1 MPIEFVG
8 QGSSSSA
15 NRHGSNRTAAVSA
28 TAQEVEG
35 QFAMDICCRPV
46 RMWQAYAD
54 LVYPSNGRVPPTG
67 MTDLSKFDATAG
79 SVRLAD
85 FIRANIDPI
94 VHEWVEFAQTR
105 TPASQGMTHLALQ
118 DHIVE
123 LLTFIADDLES
134 AQTDNE
140 QVEKS
145 QGFGTTEG
153 EFTRS
158 AAEIHAALRL
168 SDGFNIDQM
177 VSEYR
182 ALRASVVKQWTA
194 ANPALSTTDLDD
206 MTRFN
211 EAVDQAMAES
221 VAEYTMMINQ
231 SRDMF
236 LGVLGHDLRN
246 PIGAVLMAA
255 RRMTN
260 SGPADSKHNVMA
272 GQIAQT
278 MERATSI
285 LDDLLELTRS
295 AFGSEI
301 PLRRTQMDIGILG
314 GQIVEEM
321 RSLSEVRQID
331 INTTGETGG
340 EWDQARLGQVFSN
353 LIGNALQYSPADS
366 TITVSIVGG
375 ADQVFV
381 SVHNG
386 GEPIPPEQLKSIFKP
401 LSRGIDNG
409 ANTRS
414 ANLGLGLF
422 ITHKI
427 ITAHGGTVSVGSA
440 SDVGTTFSVVLPKR
454 PAA

>member
-1 MPIEFVG
+1 LTKSIGV
-8 QGSSSSA
+8 
-15 NRHGSNRTAAVSA
+15 
-28 TAQEVEG
+28 
-35 QFAMDICCRPV
+35 
-46 RMWQAYAD
+46 
-54 LVYPSNGRVPPTG
+54 
-67 MTDLSKFDATAG
+67 AG

-85 FIRANIDPI
+85 FIRTNLDPI
-94 VHEWVEFAQTR
+94 IHEWIEFAKTR
-105 TPASQGMTHLALQ
+105 TPASDSMTHLALQ

-134 AQTDNE
+134 DQTNKE
-140 QVEKS
+140 QVQKS
-145 QGFGTTEG
+145 HGLGAKG

-158 AAEIHAALRL
+158 AAEIHASLRL

-182 ALRASVVKQWTA
+182 ALRASVVKQWMVA
-194 ANPALSTTDLDD
+194 HPALSTTDLDD

-221 VAEYTMMINQ
+221 VAEYTKMINAA
-231 SRDMF
+231 RDTF

-255 RRMTN
+255 RRMAKQG
-260 SGPADSKHNVMA
+260 SADSKQNLMV

-301 PLRRTQMDIGILG
+301 PLRRTRMDIGNLG
-314 GQIVEEM
+314 AQIVEEM
-321 RSLSEVRQID
+321 RSLSEVREIE
-331 INTTGETGG
+331 ITTSGDNEG

-353 LIGNALQYSPADS
+353 LIGNALQYSPAQS
-366 TITVSIVGG
+366 TITVKVVGDVDHVTL
-375 ADQVFV
+375 A
-381 SVHNG
+381 VHND
-386 GEPIPPEQLKSIFKP
+386 GEPISPDDQRSIFK
-401 LSRGIDNG
+401 SMTRGTDKVSNPR
-409 ANTRS
+409 T

-427 ITAHGGTVSVGSA
+427 ITAHGGTISVHSTVEA
-440 SDVGTTFSVVLPKR
+440 GTTFSIVLPR
-454 PAA
+454 HAARYAAGTTQ

>member
-1 MPIEFVG
+1 MWR
-8 QGSSSSA
+8 GSVP
-15 NRHGSNRTAAVSA
+15 TK
-28 TAQEVEG
+28 E
-35 QFAMDICCRPV
+35 
-46 RMWQAYAD
+46 
-54 LVYPSNGRVPPTG
+54 RVWLLLG
-67 MTDLSKFDATAG
+67 MIDLSNSDAAAG
-79 SVRLAD
+79 SIRLAD
-85 FIRANIDPI
+85 FIRGNTDPI
-94 VHEWVEFAQTR
+94 VHAWVAFARTR
-105 TPASQGMTHLALQ
+105 APASDGMTHLALQ

-134 AQTDNE
+134 AQTDHE

-145 QGFGTTEG
+145 QGRGDAEG
-153 EFTRS
+153 DFTRS
-158 AAEIHAALRL
+158 AAEIHASLRL
-168 SDGFNIDQM
+168 ADGFNIDQM

-194 ANPALSTTDLDD
+194 ANPALTVTDLED

-221 VAEYTMMINQ
+221 VAEYTKMINH

-255 RRMTN
+255 RRM
-260 SGPADSKHNVMA
+260 SRDGAADSKHNVMA

-301 PLRRTQMDIGILG
+301 PLRRMPMDIAVLG
-314 GQIVEEM
+314 AQIVEEM
-321 RSLSEVRQID
+321 RSLSEVRQIHV
-331 INTTGETGG
+331 TSSGETEG

-366 TITVSIVGG
+366 PIAVRIEGR
-375 ADQVFV
+375 ADEVTV

-386 GEPIPPEQLKSIFKP
+386 GKPIPPDELKSIFKP
-401 LSRGIDNG
+401 LTRGADG
-409 ANTRS
+409 GSTTRS

-422 ITHKI
+422 ITNKI
-427 ITAHGGTVSVGSA
+427 VTAHGGTIAADSTPHT
-440 SDVGTTFSVVLPKR
+440 GTTFTVVLPR
-454 PAA
+454 RLQDAQPSMH

>member
-1 MPIEFVG
+1 VD
-8 QGSSSSA
+8 
-15 NRHGSNRTAAVSA
+15 TAALTPIVNCGVIAVKRDNHLSERVA
-28 TAQEVEG
+28 
-35 QFAMDICCRPV
+35 
-46 RMWQAYAD
+46 AD
-54 LVYPSNGRVPPTG
+54 TI
-67 MTDLSKFDATAG
+67 
-79 SVRLAD
+79 RLAD

-94 VHEWVEFAQTR
+94 VEEWVKFARTR
-105 TPASQGMTHLALQ
+105 TPASDSMTRLALQ

-123 LLTFIADDLES
+123 LLTFMADDLET
-134 AQTDNE
+134 AQTHDE

-145 QGFGTTEG
+145 KGLGAEDG
-153 EFTRS
+153 SFTRS

-194 ANPALSTTDLDD
+194 ANPALSLTDLEDV
-206 MTRFN
+206 TRFN

-221 VAEYTMMINQ
+221 VAEYTKMINH

-255 RRMTN
+255 RRMTKN
-260 SGPADSKHNVMA
+260 SAANSSQNVMA
-272 GQIAQT
+272 EQIEKT

-301 PLRRTQMDIGILG
+301 PLRRTEMDLGVLG

-321 RSLSEVRQID
+321 RSLSDTREIEV
-331 INTTGETGG
+331 TTVGDTTG

-353 LIGNALQYSPADS
+353 LIGNALQYSAPRS
-366 TITVSIVGG
+366 TIDVRIVGE
-375 ADQVFV
+375 AEQVLV
-381 SVHNG
+381 SVHND
-386 GEPIPPEQLKSIFKP
+386 GEPIPADEQRAIFKA
-401 LSRGIDNG
+401 LTRGTDGG
-409 ANTRS
+409 ASTNS

-427 ITAHGGTVSVGSA
+427 VTAHSGTISVHSA
-440 SDVGTTFSVVLPKR
+440 VNAGTTFSMALPRK
-454 PAA
+454 

>member
-1 MPIEFVG
+1 MSNSDAAAGPI
-8 QGSSSSA
+8 
-15 NRHGSNRTAAVSA
+15 
-28 TAQEVEG
+28 
-35 QFAMDICCRPV
+35 
-46 RMWQAYAD
+46 
-54 LVYPSNGRVPPTG
+54 
-67 MTDLSKFDATAG
+67 
-79 SVRLAD
+79 RLAD
-85 FIRANIDPI
+85 FIRGNTDPI
-94 VHEWVEFAQTR
+94 VHAWVAFARTR
-105 TPASQGMTHLALQ
+105 APACDGMTHLALQ

-123 LLTFIADDLES
+123 LLTFIANDLES
-134 AQTDNE
+134 AQTDHE

-145 QGFGTTEG
+145 QGRGDVEG
-153 EFTRS
+153 DFTRS
-158 AAEIHAALRL
+158 AAEIHASLRL
-168 SDGFNIDQM
+168 ADGFNIDQM

-194 ANPALSTTDLDD
+194 ANPALTVTDLED

-221 VAEYTMMINQ
+221 VAEYTKMINH

-255 RRMTN
+255 RRM
-260 SGPADSKHNVMA
+260 SRDGAADSKHNVMA

-301 PLRRTQMDIGILG
+301 PLRRMPMDIAVLG
-314 GQIVEEM
+314 AQIVEEM
-321 RSLSEVRQID
+321 RSLSEVRQIHV
-331 INTTGETGG
+331 TSSGETEG

-366 TITVSIVGG
+366 PIAVRIEGR
-375 ADQVFV
+375 ADEVTV

-386 GEPIPPEQLKSIFKP
+386 GKPIPPDELKSIFKP
-401 LSRGIDNG
+401 LTRGADG
-409 ANTRS
+409 GSTTRS

-422 ITHKI
+422 ITNKI
-427 ITAHGGTVSVGSA
+427 VTAHGGTIAAESA
-440 SDVGTTFSVVLPKR
+440 PQVGTTFTVVLPRR
-454 PAA
+454 PQDAQPSMD

>member
-1 MPIEFVG
+1 MNDLSEAV
-8 QGSSSSA
+8 
-15 NRHGSNRTAAVSA
+15 AAV
-28 TAQEVEG
+28 G
-35 QFAMDICCRPV
+35 P
-46 RMWQAYAD
+46 
-54 LVYPSNGRVPPTG
+54 
-67 MTDLSKFDATAG
+67 
-79 SVRLAD
+79 VRLAD
-85 FIRANIDPI
+85 FIRANLDPI
-94 VHEWVEFAQTR
+94 VKEWVKFAQTR
-105 TPASQGMTHLALQ
+105 TPASESMTHLALQ

-123 LLTFIADDLES
+123 LLTFIADDLET
-134 AQTDNE
+134 AQTHRE

-145 QGFGTTEG
+145 QGLGSEG
-153 EFTRS
+153 DFTRS

-194 ANPALSTTDLDD
+194 ANPALSMTDLED

-221 VAEYTMMINQ
+221 VAEYTKMVNQ
-231 SRDMF
+231 SRDLF

-255 RRMTN
+255 RRMTK
-260 SGPADSKHNVMA
+260 SGVQDSKQAAMA

-295 AFGSEI
+295 AFGSEM
-301 PLRRTQMDIGILG
+301 PLRRTPMDLAVLG

-321 RSLSEVRQID
+321 RSLSEASNIQI
-331 INTTGETGG
+331 TSSGETGG

-353 LIGNALQYSPADS
+353 LIGNALQYGSAES
-366 TITVSIVGG
+366 AIVVRIVGQ
-375 ADQVFV
+375 ADQVSV
-381 SVHNG
+381 SIHND
-386 GEPIPPEQLKSIFKP
+386 GEAIPLDEQKSIFKS
-401 LSRGIDNG
+401 LTRGADG
-409 ANTRS
+409 GGKTRS

-427 ITAHGGTVSVGSA
+427 VTAHGGKISVHS
-440 SDVGTTFSVVLPKR
+440 VPKKGTTFTILLPR
-454 PAA
+454 HSAGEQPNAGS

>member
-1 MPIEFVG
+1 MSNSDAAAGPI
-8 QGSSSSA
+8 
-15 NRHGSNRTAAVSA
+15 
-28 TAQEVEG
+28 
-35 QFAMDICCRPV
+35 
-46 RMWQAYAD
+46 
-54 LVYPSNGRVPPTG
+54 
-67 MTDLSKFDATAG
+67 
-79 SVRLAD
+79 RLAD
-85 FIRANIDPI
+85 FIRGNTDPI
-94 VHEWVEFAQTR
+94 VHAWVAFARTR
-105 TPASQGMTHLALQ
+105 APACDGMTHLALQ

-134 AQTDNE
+134 AQTDHE

-145 QGFGTTEG
+145 QGRGDAEG
-153 EFTRS
+153 DFTRS
-158 AAEIHAALRL
+158 AAEIHASLRL
-168 SDGFNIDQM
+168 ADGFNIDQM

-194 ANPALSTTDLDD
+194 ANPALTVTDLED

-221 VAEYTMMINQ
+221 VAEYTKMINH

-255 RRMTN
+255 RRM
-260 SGPADSKHNVMA
+260 SRDGAADSKHNVMA

-301 PLRRTQMDIGILG
+301 PLRRTPMDIGVLG
-314 GQIVEEM
+314 AQIVEEM
-321 RSLSEVRQID
+321 RSLSEVRQISVTNSG
-331 INTTGETGG
+331 NTEG

-366 TITVSIVGG
+366 PIAVRIVGR
-375 ADQVFV
+375 AEEVAV

-386 GEPIPPEQLKSIFKP
+386 GKPIPPDELKSIFKP
-401 LSRGIDNG
+401 LTRGVDGG
-409 ANTRS
+409 ATTRS

-422 ITHKI
+422 ITNKI
-427 ITAHGGTVSVGSA
+427 VTAHGGTIAADSTPHT
-440 SDVGTTFSVVLPKR
+440 GTTFTVVLPR
-454 PAA
+454 RLQDAQPSMH

>member
-1 MPIEFVG
+1 LSEVAF
-8 QGSSSSA
+8 
-15 NRHGSNRTAAVSA
+15 AA
-28 TAQEVEG
+28 
-35 QFAMDICCRPV
+35 R
-46 RMWQAYAD
+46 
-54 LVYPSNGRVPPTG
+54 
-67 MTDLSKFDATAG
+67 

-85 FIRANIDPI
+85 FIRSNLDPI
-94 VHEWVEFAQTR
+94 VEEWVKFAQTR
-105 TPASQGMTHLALQ
+105 TPASDNMTNLALR

-123 LLTFIADDLES
+123 LLTFIADDLET
-134 AQTDNE
+134 AQTQEE

-145 QGFGTTEG
+145 QGLGSADG

-194 ANPALSTTDLDD
+194 ANPALSSTDLED

-221 VAEYTMMINQ
+221 VAEYTKMINQ

-255 RRMTN
+255 RRMTKE
-260 SGPADSKHNVMA
+260 GAADSKQNAMA
-272 GQIAQT
+272 GRIAQT

-301 PLRRTQMDIGILG
+301 PLRRSQMDLSVLG
-314 GQIVEEM
+314 SQIVEEM
-321 RSLSEVRQID
+321 RSLSEVRQIKV
-331 INTTGETGG
+331 ITSGETGG

-366 TITVSIVGG
+366 VITLRIAGKTDQVSI
-375 ADQVFV
+375 
-381 SVHNG
+381 SVHNE
-386 GEPIPPEQLKSIFKP
+386 GEPIPPDEQKSIFKP
-401 LSRGIDNG
+401 LTRGVDG
-409 ANTRS
+409 ATNSRS

-422 ITHKI
+422 ITQKI
-427 ITAHGGTVSVGSA
+427 ITAHGGSISVQSA
-440 SDVGTTFSVVLPKR
+440 SGAGTTFTISLPR
-454 PAA
+454 HIGVEA

>member
-1 MPIEFVG
+1 VLPERVTVL
-8 QGSSSSA
+8 SEVV
-15 NRHGSNRTAAVSA
+15 AAAS
-28 TAQEVEG
+28 
-35 QFAMDICCRPV
+35 
-46 RMWQAYAD
+46 
-54 LVYPSNGRVPPTG
+54 
-67 MTDLSKFDATAG
+67 

-85 FIRANIDPI
+85 FIRANLDPI
-94 VHEWVEFAQTR
+94 VGEWIEFARTR
-105 TPASQGMTHLALQ
+105 TPASENMTKLALQ

-123 LLTFIADDLES
+123 LLTFIADDLET
-134 AQTDNE
+134 AQTHNE
-140 QVEKS
+140 QVQKS
-145 QGFGTTEG
+145 QGLGSPEG

-194 ANPALSTTDLDD
+194 ANPALSATDLED

-221 VAEYTMMINQ
+221 VAEYTKMINH

-255 RRMTN
+255 RRMTKDG
-260 SGPADSKHNVMA
+260 SADSKQNVMA
-272 GQIAQT
+272 GRIAQT

-285 LDDLLELTRS
+285 LDDLLELTRT

-301 PLRRTQMDIGILG
+301 PLRRTPMDVSVLG

-321 RSLSEVRQID
+321 RSLSEVRRIEV
-331 INTTGETGG
+331 ITSGETSGQ
-340 EWDQARLGQVFSN
+340 WDQARLGQVFSN
-353 LIGNALQYSPADS
+353 LIGNALQYSPAET
-366 TITVSIVGG
+366 TITIRIVGE
-375 ADQVFV
+375 ADQVSV
-381 SVHNG
+381 SVHND
-386 GEPIPPEQLKSIFKP
+386 GEPISPDEQKSIFKP
-401 LSRGIDNG
+401 LTRGADG
-409 ANTRS
+409 AANARS

-422 ITHKI
+422 ITQKI
-427 ITAHGGTVSVGSA
+427 VAAHGGDISVRSTPDA
-440 SDVGTTFSVVLPKR
+440 GTTFILTLPKQVPQTER
-454 PAA
+454 AAT

>member
-1 MPIEFVG
+1 L
-8 QGSSSSA
+8 S
-15 NRHGSNRTAAVSA
+15 
-28 TAQEVEG
+28 EVI
-35 QFAMDICCRPV
+35 DT
-46 RMWQAYAD
+46 
-54 LVYPSNGRVPPTG
+54 S
-67 MTDLSKFDATAG
+67 G

-85 FIRANIDPI
+85 FIRANLDPI
-94 VHEWVEFAQTR
+94 VHEWVKFAETR
-105 TPASQGMTHLALQ
+105 TPASDSMTHLALQ

-134 AQTDNE
+134 AQTDHE
-140 QVEKS
+140 QAEKS
-145 QGFGTTEG
+145 QGLGSAEG

-168 SDGFNIDQM
+168 ADGFNIDQM

-182 ALRASVVKQWTA
+182 ALRASVVKQWTV
-194 ANPALSTTDLDD
+194 ANPTLSTTDLDD

-221 VAEYTMMINQ
+221 VAEYTRMINQ

-255 RRMTN
+255 RRMTKI
-260 SGPADSKHNVMA
+260 GTQYDKQNVMA

-301 PLRRTQMDIGILG
+301 PLRRMPLDVAVLG

-321 RSLSEVRQID
+321 RSLSEERKIEISSRGD
-331 INTTGETGG
+331 TTGE
-340 EWDQARLGQVFSN
+340 WDEARLGQVFSN
-353 LIGNALQYSPADS
+353 LIGNALQYGSADGVIAVEVVGESDCVLLSVRNDGDPIPAD
-366 TITVSIVGG
+366 
-375 ADQVFV
+375 
-381 SVHNG
+381 
-386 GEPIPPEQLKSIFKP
+386 EQKSIFKS
-401 LSRGIDNG
+401 LTRGLDG
-409 ANTRS
+409 SAKSRS

-422 ITHKI
+422 ISHKI
-427 ITAHGGTVSVGSA
+427 ITAHGGKISVKSSA
-440 SDVGTTFSVVLPKR
+440 DAGTMFTASIPR
-454 PAA
+454 R

>member
-1 MPIEFVG
+1 M
-8 QGSSSSA
+8 
-15 NRHGSNRTAAVSA
+15 N
-28 TAQEVEG
+28 
-35 QFAMDICCRPV
+35 
-46 RMWQAYAD
+46 
-54 LVYPSNGRVPPTG
+54 
-67 MTDLSKFDATAG
+67 LSKSVAAAD
-79 SVRLAD
+79 SVRLAN

-94 VHEWVEFAQTR
+94 VDEWVRFAQTR
-105 TPASQGMTHLALQ
+105 TPASENMTHLALQ

-134 AQTDNE
+134 AQTHNE
-140 QVEKS
+140 QVQKS
-145 QGFGTTEG
+145 RGLGDADG

-182 ALRASVVKQWTA
+182 ALRASVLKQWTA
-194 ANPALSTTDLDD
+194 ANPALSTTDLED

-221 VAEYTMMINQ
+221 VAEYTKMINH

-255 RRMTN
+255 RRMVKH
-260 SGPADSKHNVMA
+260 GAADSKDNVMA

-285 LDDLLELTRS
+285 LDDLLELTRTS
-295 AFGSEI
+295 FGSEI
-301 PLRRTQMDIGILG
+301 PLRRTQMDLG
-314 GQIVEEM
+314 VLGAQIVEEM
-321 RSLSEVRQID
+321 CSLSEVRKIG
-331 INTTGETGG
+331 IAVLGETVG

-353 LIGNALQYSPADS
+353 LIGNALQYSLANSTVDVKIVGEADH
-366 TITVSIVGG
+366 VSI
-375 ADQVFV
+375 
-381 SVHNG
+381 SVHNDG
-386 GEPIPPEQLKSIFKP
+386 DPIPLDEQKTIFKP
-401 LSRGIDNG
+401 LKRGTDSGG
-409 ANTRS
+409 AARS
-414 ANLGLGLF
+414 TNLGLGLF

-427 ITAHGGTVSVGSA
+427 ITAHDGTISVHSTASA
-440 SDVGTTFSVVLPKR
+440 GTTFTVVLPR
-454 PAA
+454 QLSVRREAW